1 MKSADVEPL
10 TLPQAADW
18 LTEDML
24 DEQHRGAR
32 ELAGRISEL
41 RRMTAQQPN
50 MGEYLFD
57 LQLAE

>member
-1 MKSADVEPL
+1 
-10 TLPQAADW
+10 
-18 LTEDML
+18 ML

-32 ELAGRISEL
+32 ELAGRISEI

-57 LQLAE
+57 LQLTE